1 MSPFGCFFFFR
12 DWLEA
17 ATSVVLYE
25 HYSIGRKTKFR
36 FKTLIK
42 TKISI
47 VDLYF
52 KLFNHA
58 MALRTGTHKQVHLN
72 IIILKRVH

>member
-1 MSPFGCFFFFR
+1 MSPFGCFFFFSR

-36 FKTLIK
+36 FKTLK
-42 TKISI
+42 
-47 VDLYF
+47 D
-52 KLFNHA
+52 FNS
-58 MALRTGTHKQVHLN
+58 
-72 IIILKRVH
+72 